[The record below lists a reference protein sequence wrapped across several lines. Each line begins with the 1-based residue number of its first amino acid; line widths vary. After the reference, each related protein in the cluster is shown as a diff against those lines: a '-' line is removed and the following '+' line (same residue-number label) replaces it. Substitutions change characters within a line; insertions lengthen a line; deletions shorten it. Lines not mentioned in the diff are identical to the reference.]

1 MPRPSKGPSSEAPE
15 PGASVRSESTST
27 RFRGDD
33 VRIGH
38 INGVFGLR
46 GEVRLYLYN
55 PSTDLVGQRLEVVL
69 VAPDGSRQT
78 VALEIRPGSGRRIL
92 GRIQGI
98 GTPEAAT
105 ALKDHELVVLE
116 AVLPEPELNEWYH
129 RDLVG
134 TPVVTDAGEELGRLA
149 EIVSGPGM
157 DTWVVR
163 GPRGPVWVHAQMD
176 DLIEV
181 QPPERI
187 VVRAE
192 AVLFV

>member
-1 MPRPSKGPSSEAPE
+1 MPRSPKGPSSDVPEA
-15 PGASVRSESTST
+15 GASARSESTSA
-27 RFRGDD
+27 RFRRDD

-55 PSTDLVGQRLEVVL
+55 PSTELVGQRLELVL
-69 VAPDGSRQT
+69 VAPDGARQT
-78 VALEIRPGSGRRIL
+78 VTLEIRPGSGRRIL
-92 GRIQGI
+92 GRIQGV
-98 GTPEAAT
+98 GSPEAAA
-105 ALKDHELVVLE
+105 ALKDHELVLHE
-116 AVLPEPELNEWYH
+116 ADLPEPELNEWYH

-134 TPVVTDAGEELGRLA
+134 TPVLTDTGEALGRLK
-149 EIVSGPGM
+149 EIVSGPAV

-163 GPRGPVWVHAQMD
+163 GPRGTVWVHAQMD
-176 DLIEV
+176 DLVDV